1 MREAGTM
8 RAQSKTLTGRH
19 GAEARSAA
27 ALVPRARMSTIMLC
41 LAIVAGGSISS
52 HALAGEA
59 KAESAGMTLAAAHA
73 LAGSG
78 AMDMVELPTIHNVD
92 PGACTTLVLDRQSN
106 QTVERPCP
114 RDGLALRL
122 DEGDTREDLA
132 VASGVR

>member
-8 RAQSKTLTGRH
+8 RAQPKTLTGRH
-19 GAEARSAA
+19 GREPRGTV
-27 ALVPRARMSTIMLC
+27 ALASRMSTIVLC
-41 LAIVAGGSISS
+41 GAIFAGGSISS
-52 HALAGEA
+52 PALAGEA

-92 PGACTTLVLDRQSN
+92 PSACTTLVLDRQAN
-106 QTVERPCP
+106 HTVERPCP

-132 VASGVR
+132 IASGVR